1 MPNIFDSTAFVE
13 FRQTDGTRRRV
24 QVWLPEPVPTRARNG
39 PAQIAGIHGRW
50 QPGGDAILLEQPVT
64 PEMGRVIA
72 DMAEESLR
80 RAGMVH
86 ATIDPRDLRWDYEN
100 VRLRPTHE
108 RLFFDQVTRSSG
120 EVAFRLRDNWSM
132 TNVGVKPPPRAPQC
146 ACGDR
151 KNKRWEHHSGGCAY
165 LDPDVADYDTEEPGS
180 QDGD

>member
-50 QPGGDAILLEQPVT
+50 QPNADVLLLEQPVT
-64 PEMGRVIA
+64 PEMGHVIA

-86 ATIDPRDLRWDYEN
+86 ARVDPRDMRWGYEN
-100 VRLRPTHE
+100 ERFRPTYEH
-108 RLFFDQVTRSSG
+108 LFFDH
-120 EVAFRLRDNWSM
+120 
-132 TNVGVKPPPRAPQC
+132 VGVKPPPRAPQC

-151 KNKRWEHHSGGCAY
+151 KNNRWEHHSGGCAY
-165 LDPDVADYDTEEPGS
+165 LDPDVADYENEEPES
-180 QDGD
+180 EDGD